1 MPIDHHPRPRTHT
14 ALLMVLLCLG
24 TMACNDDG
32 GDGTSADIN
41 RDTGLD
47 TLDDTTDTTP
57 QEDSRSE
64 SDTRLEDTEPTP
76 SAQEQLLAI
85 EETGSVELPGLEA
98 EVQVVYT
105 EMGIPHIYAQSRRD
119 LGYALGFVLARD
131 RFFVMDLQRRLA
143 LGTLSAVLG
152 DIALSN
158 DIEARLMGMAE
169 VTDRIM
175 DNLSEVDAAYMD
187 AYADGVN
194 AYIAQVADGALPA
207 PSELETAGPLLG
219 STNPVDLMQPFD
231 RRSVAA
237 MVAVIVYETNF
248 ESGDPGR
255 ELKADGLEELFP
267 DAPFAELR
275 QAGARK
281 DIWDRLV
288 PLFDVVSA
296 PGFGIY
302 NAGQQADR
310 KPLRPYPLP
319 EPNPQTLHNLR
330 WTLPRPMLARTTERL
345 DAIRIRFGRRELDNF
360 GSNTWAVQGTRTRD
374 GASLVAGDGHLP
386 LSVPSLMYQIGMD
399 TRVFGDGDIAEAG
412 LLITSL
418 PVLAVG
424 TNGSIAWSQVNP
436 VSDIVD
442 WYREVVVLDSEGVP
456 TASMFQG
463 EERPLI
469 AIEEAYTIANVP
481 ALGSEGRTETWTR
494 WTTFDG
500 RHLFDIEGLEI
511 GPDDPIEPG
520 QRPTRFG
527 DRIIIPQDTD
537 GDGLITAISFDYT
550 AFDLTRYV
558 GTLVD
563 FTRDQASG
571 RFLVVEHGLTSG

>member
-296 PGFGIY
+296 PG
-302 NAGQQADR
+302 
-310 KPLRPYPLP
+310 
-319 EPNPQTLHNLR
+319 
-330 WTLPRPMLARTTERL
+330 
-345 DAIRIRFGRRELDNF
+345 
-360 GSNTWAVQGTRTRD
+360 
-374 GASLVAGDGHLP
+374 
-386 LSVPSLMYQIGMD
+386 
-399 TRVFGDGDIAEAG
+399 
-412 LLITSL
+412 
-418 PVLAVG
+418 
-424 TNGSIAWSQVNP
+424 
-436 VSDIVD
+436 
-442 WYREVVVLDSEGVP
+442 
-456 TASMFQG
+456 
-463 EERPLI
+463 
-469 AIEEAYTIANVP
+469 
-481 ALGSEGRTETWTR
+481 
-494 WTTFDG
+494 
-500 RHLFDIEGLEI
+500 
-511 GPDDPIEPG
+511 
-520 QRPTRFG
+520 
-527 DRIIIPQDTD
+527 
-537 GDGLITAISFDYT
+537 
-550 AFDLTRYV
+550 
-558 GTLVD
+558 
-563 FTRDQASG
+563 
-571 RFLVVEHGLTSG
+571 